1 MPRKVSTKIPTQSQM
16 LAYEKTVPPN
26 KAVEYTAHPNSGILL
41 VDGQDEAAWTTATF
55 FGGTKVA
62 ESDGDYH
69 RKGQLL
75 PITIFPPDNKLN
87 PKPVGTI
94 LIPVSDK
101 NAEYLTE
108 IEANMVKAYAASE
121 KLSGQFPAPVKKAYD
136 KCTTFDARA
145 EAVRKMIADGV
156 IRLPWKENASTG
168 LLEFKVKLQAV
179 KPGAQTPDDVA
190 LGTKMSP
197 AVGEFLKENGD
208 YIYSAP
214 TVTDV
219 HGDVVGWDDLFDPE
233 RPNRPVKAFGKV
245 TCGWKPLAPKKEKQS
260 TVFFAMYIDGIQI
273 VAVEES
279 SQEAVSSDVSSIF
292 GVEKRKDAAEIFADD
307 DGGAGDS
314 DDANKRARTE

>member
-16 LAYEKTVPPN
+16 LAYEKTVSPN
-26 KAVEYTAHPNSGILL
+26 KAVKYTAHPNSGILL

-101 NAEYLTE
+101 NAEYLTA
-108 IEANMVKAYAASE
+108 IETNMVEAYAASE

-136 KCTTFDARA
+136 KCTSTDARR

-190 LGTKMSP
+190 LGEKLSP
-197 AVGEFLKENGD
+197 AVGAFLRENGD
-208 YIYSAP
+208 YIYGAP

-219 HGDVVGWDDLFDPE
+219 HGDVVGWDDLFDAE

-279 SQEAVSSDVSSIF
+279 SQEAASSDVSSIF

-307 DGGAGDS
+307 GGAGDS
-314 DDANKRARTE
+314 DDASKRARTE